1 MLSTDAES
9 VSMTRNTDRST
20 FFRQSGWLMVAN
32 IGGGMLMWLVHFL
45 SKLIPDSE
53 YGIFVFLLSIVMLV
67 PGLPIQMMFA
77 QQTAKA
83 LALGRAAELSSL
95 IRRAWFGTVA
105 ISVVCLGALFF
116 FQEVILRQ
124 ATLSN
129 AAGLWITMGAVLL
142 SVWQYMFWGVLQ
154 GQQNFFWLGWSMISN
169 GIGRIVTAVAA
180 VLLVRRLAGP
190 ASTWY
195 APGIMIGALLGIAI
209 AAGIPIWQSR
219 RLWLTQPQ
227 RFDWGALARQV

>member
-1 MLSTDAES
+1 MEVNAKVETAAALPADE
-9 VSMTRNTDRST
+9 RSA
-20 FFRQSGWLMVAN
+20 FFRQSGWLMIAN

-105 ISVVCLGALFF
+105 ISV
-116 FQEVILRQ
+116 
-124 ATLSN
+124 
-129 AAGLWITMGAVLL
+129 
-142 SVWQYMFWGVLQ
+142 
-154 GQQNFFWLGWSMISN
+154 
-169 GIGRIVTAVAA
+169 
-180 VLLVRRLAGP
+180 
-190 ASTWY
+190 
-195 APGIMIGALLGIAI
+195 
-209 AAGIPIWQSR
+209 
-219 RLWLTQPQ
+219 
-227 RFDWGALARQV
+227 